1 MDAKRYTIRKPILSG
16 TTATTLNF
24 FMEQNVD
31 FAGQQEL
38 IDRKFVD
45 VEVANSINPTFDY
58 EVTRCKPI
66 LDNNVECDSII
77 YTLNILNGGTYN
89 FDTRWSDVGFQ
100 SDDFRLNKNSFNKTF
115 LRLDFY
121 DNDIGTSQ
129 RLLFFNTLFP
139 SIRPVA
145 QPNSVISQLPQ
156 PSEIQLSFGVG
167 NVLKNP
173 LASSEGYFI
182 YYFKDEI
189 IPTVPKELFMRATL
203 FNAKT
208 GEITGFMSSND
219 PTISIDELAKTDNG
233 LTGKLYTKYLLTREA
248 DGGYYYKIDDTYSD
262 NITKSISVNA
272 SQYKVDLQQISVS

>member
-100 SDDFRLNKNSFNKTF
+100 IDDFRLNKNSFNKTF

-145 QPNSVISQLPQ
+145 QPNSLISQLPQ

-189 IPTVPKELFMRATL
+189 TPTVPKELYMRATL

-208 GEITGFMSSND
+208 GDITAFMSSNN
-219 PTISIDELAKTDNG
+219 PTISIDELAKTNNG
-233 LTGKLYTKYLLTREA
+233 VTGKLYTKYLLTREV
-248 DGGYYYKIDDTYSD
+248 DGYYYKIDNTYSN
-262 NITKSISVNA
+262 NITNNTTEYV
-272 SQYKVDLQQISVS
+272 VDLHQISVS

>member
-100 SDDFRLNKNSFNKTF
+100 IDDFRLNKNSFNKTF

-139 SIRPVA
+139 SI
-145 QPNSVISQLPQ
+145 S
-156 PSEIQLSFGVG
+156 

-208 GEITGFMSSND
+208 GEITGFMSSYD

-272 SQYKVDLQQISVS
+272 SQYKVNLQQISVS

>member
-45 VEVANSINPTFDY
+45 VEVAKSINPTFDY

-89 FDTRWSDVGFQ
+89 FDTRWSDVGFNF
-100 SDDFRLNKNSFNKTF
+100 DDFRFSKNSFNKTF

-139 SIRPVA
+139 SIRPAV
-145 QPNSVISQLPQ
+145 QSNSVIELPQ
-156 PSEIQLSFGVG
+156 PSQIQLSFGVG

-219 PTISIDELAKTDNG
+219 PTISIDELAKTNNG
-233 LTGKLYTKYLLTREA
+233 VTGKLYTKYLLTREA

-262 NITKSISVNA
+262 NITQNISVNA
-272 SQYKVDLQQISVS
+272 SQYRVDLQQISVS

>member
-45 VEVANSINPTFDY
+45 VEVAKSINPTFDY

-77 YTLNILNGGTYN
+77 YTLNILSGGTYN
-89 FDTRWSDVGFQ
+89 FDTRWSDVGFNF
-100 SDDFRLNKNSFNKTF
+100 DDFRFSKNSFNKTF

-139 SIRPVA
+139 SIRPAV
-145 QPNSVISQLPQ
+145 QSNSVISELPQ
-156 PSEIQLSFGVG
+156 PSQIQLSFGVG

-219 PTISIDELAKTDNG
+219 PTISIDELAKTNNG
-233 LTGKLYTKYLLTREA
+233 VTGKLYTKYLLTREP

-262 NITKSISVNA
+262 NITQNISVNA
-272 SQYKVDLQQISVS
+272 SQYRVDLQQISVS

>member
-45 VEVANSINPTFDY
+45 VEVAKSINPTFDY

-89 FDTRWSDVGFQ
+89 FDTRWSDVGFNF
-100 SDDFRLNKNSFNKTF
+100 DDFRFSKNSFNKTF

-139 SIRPVA
+139 SIRPAV
-145 QPNSVISQLPQ
+145 QSNSVIELPQ
-156 PSEIQLSFGVG
+156 PSQIQLSFGVG

-219 PTISIDELAKTDNG
+219 PTISIDELAKTNNG
-233 LTGKLYTKYLLTREA
+233 VTGKLYTKYLLTREP

-262 NITKSISVNA
+262 NITQNISVNA
-272 SQYKVDLQQISVS
+272 SQYRVDLQQISVS

>member
-45 VEVANSINPTFDY
+45 VEVAKSINPTFDY

-77 YTLNILNGGTYN
+77 YTLNILSGGTYN
-89 FDTRWSDVGFQ
+89 FDTRWSDVGFNF
-100 SDDFRLNKNSFNKTF
+100 DDFRFSKNSFNKTF

-139 SIRPVA
+139 SIRPAV
-145 QPNSVISQLPQ
+145 QSNSVIELPQ
-156 PSEIQLSFGVG
+156 PSQIQLSFGVG

-219 PTISIDELAKTDNG
+219 PTISIDELAKTNNG
-233 LTGKLYTKYLLTREA
+233 VTGKLYTKYLLTREA

-262 NITKSISVNA
+262 NITVNA
-272 SQYKVDLQQISVS
+272 SQYRVDLQQISVS

>member
-100 SDDFRLNKNSFNKTF
+100 IDDFRLNKNSFNKTF

-145 QPNSVISQLPQ
+145 QPNSLISQLPQ

-189 IPTVPKELFMRATL
+189 TPTVPKELYMRATL

-208 GEITGFMSSND
+208 GDITAFMSSNN
-219 PTISIDELAKTDNG
+219 PTISIDELAKTNNG
-233 LTGKLYTKYLLTREA
+233 VTGKLYTKYLLTREV
-248 DGGYYYKIDDTYSD
+248 DGYYYKIDNTYSN
-262 NITKSISVNA
+262 NITNNTTEYV
-272 SQYKVDLQQISVS
+272 VDLYQISAS

>member
-45 VEVANSINPTFDY
+45 VEVAKSINPTFDY

-77 YTLNILNGGTYN
+77 YTLNILSGGTYN
-89 FDTRWSDVGFQ
+89 FDTRWSDVGFNF
-100 SDDFRLNKNSFNKTF
+100 DDFRFSKNSFNKTF

-139 SIRPVA
+139 SIRPAV
-145 QPNSVISQLPQ
+145 QSNSVIELPQ
-156 PSEIQLSFGVG
+156 PSQIQLSFGVG

-219 PTISIDELAKTDNG
+219 PTISIDELAKTNNG
-233 LTGKLYTKYLLTREA
+233 VTGKLYTKYLLTREP

-262 NITKSISVNA
+262 NITQNISVNA
-272 SQYKVDLQQISVS
+272 SQYRVDLQQISVS

>member
-100 SDDFRLNKNSFNKTF
+100 IDDFRLNKNSFNKTF

-145 QPNSVISQLPQ
+145 QPNSLISQLPQ

-189 IPTVPKELFMRATL
+189 TPTVPKELYMRATL

-208 GEITGFMSSND
+208 GDITGFMSSNN
-219 PTISIDELAKTDNG
+219 PTISIDELAKTNNG
-233 LTGKLYTKYLLTREA
+233 VTGKLYTKYLLTREV
-248 DGGYYYKIDDTYSD
+248 DGYYYKIDNTYSN
-262 NITKSISVNA
+262 NITNNTTEYV
-272 SQYKVDLQQISVS
+272 VDLYQISVS

>member
-45 VEVANSINPTFDY
+45 VEVAKSINPTFDY

-77 YTLNILNGGTYN
+77 YTLNILSSGTYN
-89 FDTRWSDVGFQ
+89 FDTRWSDVGFNF
-100 SDDFRLNKNSFNKTF
+100 DDFRFSKNSFNKTF

-145 QPNSVISQLPQ
+145 QENSVISELPQ
-156 PSEIQLSFGVG
+156 PSQIQLSFGVG
-167 NVLKNP
+167 NILKNP

-219 PTISIDELAKTDNG
+219 PTINIDELAKTNNG
-233 LTGKLYTKYLLTREA
+233 DTGKLYTKYLLTREA

-262 NITKSISVNA
+262 NITQNISVNA
-272 SQYKVDLQQISVS
+272 SQYRVDLQQISVS

>member
-45 VEVANSINPTFDY
+45 VEVANSTNPTLDY

-66 LDNNVECDSII
+66 LDNNLECDSII

-89 FDTRWSDVGFQ
+89 FDTRWSDVGLQ
-100 SDDFRLNKNSFNKTF
+100 IEDFRLNKNSFNKTF

-139 SIRPVA
+139 SIRPVE
-145 QPNSVISQLPQ
+145 QPNSLISQLPQ

-189 IPTVPKELFMRATL
+189 IPTVPKELYMRATL

-208 GEITGFMSSND
+208 GDITGFMSSND
-219 PTISIDELAKTDNG
+219 PTISIDELAETNNG
-233 LTGKLYTKYLLTREA
+233 VTGKLYTKYLLTREV
-248 DGGYYYKIDDTYSD
+248 DGYYYKIDNTYSN
-262 NITKSISVNA
+262 NITNNTTEYV
-272 SQYKVDLQQISVS
+272 VDLYQISVS

>member
-1 MDAKRYTIRKPILSG
+1 MDVKRYTIRTPILSG

-45 VEVANSINPTFDY
+45 IEVAKSINPTFDY

-66 LDNNVECDSII
+66 LDNNAECDSIV
-77 YTLNILNGGTYN
+77 YTLNILKSDGTYN
-89 FDTRWSDVGFQ
+89 FDTRWSEVGFQ
-100 SDDFRLNKNSFNKTF
+100 FDDFRFNKNSFNKTF

-129 RLLFFNTLFP
+129 RLLFFNTVFP

-145 QPNSVISQLPQ
+145 QPNSVISELPQ
-156 PSEIQLSFGVG
+156 PSQIQLSFGVG

-173 LASSEGYFI
+173 LATSEGYFI

-189 IPTVPKELFMRATL
+189 IPTIPKELFMRATL
-203 FNAKT
+203 YNAKT
-208 GEITGFMSSND
+208 GKITGFMSSND
-219 PTISIDELAKTDNG
+219 PSISIDELAKTNNG
-233 LTGKLYTKYLLTREA
+233 VTGKLYTKYLLTRES
-248 DGGYYYKIDDTYSD
+248 DGGYYYKIDNTYSN
-262 NITKSISVNA
+262 NITNNTTEYV
-272 SQYKVDLQQISVS
+272 VDLYQISVS